1 MSTVTPFP
9 IQNVSA
15 PARSNAAVELAVAVG
30 RLQRQAMMGGFE
42 EEAFLLSLVVRSLE
56 DEAKKK

>member
-15 PARSNAAVELAVAVG
+15 PARSHAAVELAVAVG